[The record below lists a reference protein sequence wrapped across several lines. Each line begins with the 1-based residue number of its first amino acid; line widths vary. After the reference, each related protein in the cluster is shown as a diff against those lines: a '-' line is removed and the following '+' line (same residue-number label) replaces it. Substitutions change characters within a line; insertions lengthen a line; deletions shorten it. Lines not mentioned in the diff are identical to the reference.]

1 MLYLIM
7 DFVDFVKDLIILV
20 VGHYFELHLN
30 LWIYSRIQMYFF
42 NCFLTLSI
50 ISIYFVDFSLLCFID
65 FGGRESYFLSLI
77 VSKELV
83 CY

>member
-1 MLYLIM
+1 
-7 DFVDFVKDLIILV
+7 
-20 VGHYFELHLN
+20 
-30 LWIYSRIQMYFF
+30 MYFF